1 MNRLQPIPNI
11 RQSSPKQHRHSIRH
25 ISFRRFFMKLSKHN
39 PSLTPLYNITTT
51 VIHNRHASISVS
63 LWFIPPN
70 GSSGS
75 LDGSGGTASGGG
87 GEESEVGGSAAEK
100 GEACGGSERGECEE
114 SECGRECHGGRRR

>member
-11 RQSSPKQHRHSIRH
+11 RQSSPKQHGHSIRH
-25 ISFRRFFMKLSKHN
+25 ISFRRFFMKLGKHN
-39 PSLTPLYNITTT
+39 PSLTPLYNITT
-51 VIHNRHASISVS
+51 VIDNRQASISVS
-63 LWFIPPN
+63 LRFIPPN

-75 LDGSGGTASGGG
+75 FDRSGGTASGGG

-114 SECGRECHGGRRR
+114 SKSGRECHGGRRR